1 MGAIV
6 TQDENMSKHDKDGST
21 VAAVIRAVKNCSR
34 GRFTLSPRERANR
47 FFHSPYSAATEPVAA
62 QIVRMKV
69 FCHHS
74 LARRFGGRKELF
86 MRVVRVVAAV
96 GVLLVARPLLAQ
108 EWDRYEN
115 LDDRFAVSAPGRPT
129 IEKMKWKSEY
139 DSMFP
144 ATVYRWQ
151 QGPNRYTTT
160 VVDYAD
166 SEAIYTANHHS
177 EDFLLPM
184 YWQIDI
190 LGSIQYAATQY
201 RQKPGVK
208 VTFDA
213 FHYINMVTGH
223 ELQLT
228 SPDQSRTYVGIYLHE
243 NRLYIFDA
251 TVAKGMPPPLI
262 FQQSPEFL
270 DASGTSIRYRTYYF
284 NRLPEPRL
292 AGRGGRG
299 AGGPPGAGPQ
309 GAPPGGG
316 GPIQRGA
323 PPQQ

>member
-1 MGAIV
+1 MGVMRI
-6 TQDENMSKHDKDGST
+6 
-21 VAAVIRAVKNCSR
+21 VAAAS
-34 GRFTLSPRERANR
+34 
-47 FFHSPYSAATEPVAA
+47 
-62 QIVRMKV
+62 
-69 FCHHS
+69 
-74 LARRFGGRKELF
+74 
-86 MRVVRVVAAV
+86 
-96 GVLLVARPLLAQ
+96 VLLVGRPLFAQ
-108 EWDRYEN
+108 EWIRYQN
-115 LDDRFAVSAPGRPT
+115 LNDRFAVSAPGEPA
-129 IEKMKWKSEY
+129 IEKIKWKSEY

-151 QGPNRYTTT
+151 QGPNHYAAT
-160 VVDYAD
+160 VVDYSD
-166 SEAIYTANHHS
+166 SEAIYTANQHS
-177 EDFLLPM
+177 RDFQSPV

-201 RQKPGVK
+201 RKKPGVK

-213 FHYINMVTGH
+213 FHYINLITGH
-223 ELQLT
+223 ELQMT
-228 SPDQSRTYVGIYLHE
+228 NPDESRTFVGIYLHE

-270 DASGTSIRYRTYYF
+270 DADGNSIRYRTFYF

-292 AGRGGRG
+292 SGRG
-299 AGGPPGAGPQ
+299 AGAARGTGGPQ

-316 GPIQRGA
+316 GPVQRGR

>member
-1 MGAIV
+1 
-6 TQDENMSKHDKDGST
+6 
-21 VAAVIRAVKNCSR
+21 
-34 GRFTLSPRERANR
+34 
-47 FFHSPYSAATEPVAA
+47 
-62 QIVRMKV
+62 
-69 FCHHS
+69 
-74 LARRFGGRKELF
+74 
-86 MRVVRVVAAV
+86 
-96 GVLLVARPLLAQ
+96 
-108 EWDRYEN
+108 
-115 LDDRFAVSAPGRPT
+115 
-129 IEKMKWKSEY
+129 
-139 DSMFP
+139 
-144 ATVYRWQ
+144 
-151 QGPNRYTTT
+151 
-160 VVDYAD
+160 
-166 SEAIYTANHHS
+166 
-177 EDFLLPM
+177 M

-190 LGSIQYAATQY
+190 LGSVQYAATQY

-213 FHYINMVTGH
+213 FHYINLVTGH

-228 SPDQSRTYVGIYLHE
+228 NPDQSRTYVGIYLHE

-270 DASGTSIRYRTYYF
+270 DASGNAIRYRTYYF

-292 AGRGGRG
+292 PGRGGRG

-323 PPQQ
+323 PQKQ

>member
-1 MGAIV
+1 
-6 TQDENMSKHDKDGST
+6 MSVVRF
-21 VAAVIRAVKNCSR
+21 VAAAC
-34 GRFTLSPRERANR
+34 A
-47 FFHSPYSAATEPVAA
+47 
-62 QIVRMKV
+62 
-69 FCHHS
+69 
-74 LARRFGGRKELF
+74 
-86 MRVVRVVAAV
+86 
-96 GVLLVARPLLAQ
+96 LLITRPLLAQ
-108 EWDRYEN
+108 EEWVRYEN
-115 LDDRFAVSAPGRPT
+115 LEGRFAVSAPGQPT
-129 IEKMKWKSEY
+129 IEKIKWKSEY
-139 DSMFP
+139 DSIFP

-151 QGPNRYTTT
+151 EGPNRYAAT
-160 VVDYAD
+160 VVDYSD

-177 EDFLLPM
+177 QDFQLQV

-190 LGSIQYAATQY
+190 LGSVQYAATQY

-213 FHYINMVTGH
+213 FHYINLVTGH

-228 SPDQSRTYVGIYLHE
+228 NPDQSRTYVGIYLHE